1 MTPASMPA
9 RRDSEVLSLAVKL
22 IRRDRKLTAAEVAER
37 MRTPLRTYE
46 RFEAGGSRLNVDYI
60 HRFAAATDSDPHAI
74 LAAVTIGSPEFA
86 LRGADNK
93 LATILAVGLQRFN
106 YILGDRIQTLD
117 ARAIIN
123 AVCAMYEELLREGGE
138 QQRAAAWLDLG
149 LTDLAMLR
157 PKPGRS

>member
-60 HRFAAATDSDPHAI
+60 RP
-74 LAAVTIGSPEFA
+74 
-86 LRGADNK
+86 
-93 LATILAVGLQRFN
+93 
-106 YILGDRIQTLD
+106 DR
-117 ARAIIN
+117 
-123 AVCAMYEELLREGGE
+123 
-138 QQRAAAWLDLG
+138 
-149 LTDLAMLR
+149 
-157 PKPGRS
+157 